1 MNKKQDLEISNKIIE
16 EYAGESFPSDIAKL
30 YAHHSRLQAKKEG
43 LKSWNYLHDNYANIL
58 EKFIKNFKD
67 SEDSAL
73 FRLLEKIFNEWQKIT
88 QETSQE
94 KFIEWIENTRPIN
107 ENNEAVNALDNL
119 DDFLLSVIKEIDN
132 ISKEDALE
140 DKILKILGNTYA
152 NYVNNSD

>member
-67 SEDSAL
+67 SAL

-119 DDFLLSVIKEIDN
+119 DDFLLSVIEEIDN

>member
-1 MNKKQDLEISNKIIE
+1 M
-16 EYAGESFPSDIAKL
+16 
-30 YAHHSRLQAKKEG
+30 
-43 LKSWNYLHDNYANIL
+43 
-58 EKFIKNFKD
+58 
-67 SEDSAL
+67 